1 MWKKL
6 SKLNTNIP
14 KALKL
19 YATYLIEILND
30 KETGN
35 E

>member
-1 MWKKL
+1 M
-6 SKLNTNIP
+6 SANTP

-19 YATYLIEILND
+19 YATFLVEVLND